1 MKKIFY
7 IIIISSFFNKTLYSQ
22 IAENDARALI
32 EAYISPLGNSLA
44 AGLNN
49 GWYNT
54 ARPHKLG
61 GFDITLTGNFVLINN
76 DVKNYNI
83 NDIVQGT
90 MFSGEES
97 PTILGNNT
105 GQEINILGLDST
117 NTTLKLPG
125 GINLPVLPV
134 PILQAGVGLI
144 KGTEIDVRYIPEIN
158 FGKSGKVGMIG
169 FGIKHDLLQWLPIVD
184 KIPIDL
190 SFQAGYTKIR
200 SNIQLIDPDQI
211 LPGEGS
217 LANLDITA
225 TTINLLLS
233 KKLLMFTPY
242 IGFGYNSNNTFFYVD
257 GKYRIYDDYIP
268 VDALTEFNFENNT
281 TFRTNLGIRFNIALL
296 ALQANYTISDY
307 PVFTLGAGI
316 SLR

>member
-7 IIIISSFFNKTLYSQ
+7 IIITSFIFNTTLYSQ
-22 IAENDARALI
+22 IAEDDARALI
-32 EAYISPLGNSLA
+32 EAYVSPLGNSLS

-54 ARPHKLG
+54 AKPHKLG

-105 GQEINILGLDST
+105 GQEINILGEDSIIT
-117 NTTLKLPG
+117 AISLPG
-125 GINLPVLPV
+125 GVNLPVLPV

-144 KGTEIDVRYIPEIN
+144 KGTEVNVRYIPETD
-158 FGKSGKVGMIG
+158 FGRAGKVGMIG
-169 FGIKHDLLQWLPIVD
+169 FGIKHDLLQWIPIVD

-200 SNIQLIDPDQI
+200 SNIELIDPNQI
-211 LPGEGS
+211 IPGVS
-217 LANLDITA
+217 LANLNITA
-225 TTINLLLS
+225 TTMNLLLS

-242 IGFGYNSNNTFFYVD
+242 IGIGYNSSNTFFYVD
-257 GKYRIYDDYIP
+257 GKYRIYNNYIP